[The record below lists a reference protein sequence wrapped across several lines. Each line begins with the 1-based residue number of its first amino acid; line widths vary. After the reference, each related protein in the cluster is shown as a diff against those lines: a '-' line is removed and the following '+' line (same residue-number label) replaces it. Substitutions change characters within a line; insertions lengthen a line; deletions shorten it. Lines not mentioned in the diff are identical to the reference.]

1 MTNAKL
7 QMKTLNLNGQGAEK
21 LLRFRHQYV
30 MTGRLMLG
38 RVSVFAAFATFVI
51 LASPTTAAPC
61 LRDGRYV
68 MGTVLEVTLCGAETK
83 HARRASETLFH
94 TATRLDGLLTTY
106 SADSPV
112 SHLNAQAG
120 QGPVGVPPEVTA
132 ILSLSVHY
140 WQLTHRTFDIT
151 VGPLMTLWR
160 QTEHLPSAGVLQ
172 ETLARIGSDKI
183 GLSPTGTVT
192 LSQADMALDLG
203 GIGKG
208 FALDHMVAWL
218 KDQHITQALLDFGQS
233 SQWAVGSPP
242 DATGWRLLIRQ
253 PNGQVAGRITLRDQ
267 ALSVSGSLGQSITIG
282 GQRYGH
288 VIDPRTGQPV
298 QRDLLACV
306 IAPSAAQAE
315 ALSKAFLILGESEG
329 IALLD
334 RLPGVEGMLLETN
347 GQRWQTTGWTQ
358 STAFVSL

>member
-1 MTNAKL
+1 MNE
-7 QMKTLNLNGQGAEK
+7 QGAEQ
-21 LLRFRHQYV
+21 LSGFLQRYIAI
-30 MTGRLMLG
+30 GRLVLG
-38 RVSVFAAFATFVI
+38 GVSACVI
-51 LASPTTAAPC
+51 LAILVIPSSSAVAAPC

-68 MGTVLEVTLCGAETK
+68 MGTVLEVTLCGAETT
-83 HARRASETLFH
+83 HRRRASETLFH
-94 TATRLDGLLTTY
+94 TATRLDSLLTTY
-106 SADSPV
+106 SANSPV
-112 SHLNAQAG
+112 SRLNAQAG
-120 QGPVGVPPEVTA
+120 QGPVTVPPEVTA

-151 VGPLMTLWR
+151 VGPLMALWR
-160 QTEHLPSAGVLQ
+160 QTEHLPSSAVLQ

-183 GLSPTGTVT
+183 GLSPTGSVT

-208 FALDHMVAWL
+208 FALDHMVAEL
-218 KDQHITQALLDFGQS
+218 KDQRITQALLDFGQS
-233 SQWAVGSPP
+233 SQWAVGRPP
-242 DATGWRLLIRQ
+242 DASGWRLLLRQ
-253 PNGQVAGRITLRDQ
+253 PGGQAAGLITLHNQ
-267 ALSVSGSLGQSITIG
+267 ALSVSGSLGQSVTVG

-288 VIDPRTGQPV
+288 VVDPRTGQPI

-329 IALLD
+329 TALLE

-358 STAFVSL
+358 FTSFISL

>member
-1 MTNAKL
+1 M
-7 QMKTLNLNGQGAEK
+7 
-21 LLRFRHQYV
+21 
-30 MTGRLMLG
+30 
-38 RVSVFAAFATFVI
+38 
-51 LASPTTAAPC
+51 
-61 LRDGRYV
+61 
-68 MGTVLEVTLCGAETK
+68 
-83 HARRASETLFH
+83 SETLFQK
-94 TATRLDGLLTTY
+94 ASRLDGLLTTY
-106 SADSPV
+106 SADSPI

-120 QGPVGVPPEVTA
+120 QGPVAVPPEVTA

-140 WQLTHRTFDIT
+140 WQLTHSTFDIT
-151 VGPLMTLWR
+151 VGPLMALWR
-160 QTEHLPSAGVLQ
+160 QTEHLPSSGVLQ
-172 ETLARIGSDKI
+172 KTLALIGSDKI
-183 GLSPTGTVT
+183 ELSPTGTVT

-208 FALDHMVAWL
+208 FALDRMVVVL

-233 SQWAVGSPP
+233 SQWAVGSPS
-242 DATGWRLLIRQ
+242 DAAGWRLLIRQ
-253 PNGQVAGRITLRDQ
+253 PDGQVTGLITLRDQ
-267 ALSVSGSLGQSITIG
+267 ALSVSGSLGQSVTVG

-329 IALLD
+329 IALLE

-358 STAFVSL
+358 STAFVPL